1 MSILKAGIGARCCG
15 WLPEHPMAETAAGY
29 SALRPISKKTDG
41 AKPHASTP
49 ARKKMQ
55 EKTKAFIF

>member
-1 MSILKAGIGARCCG
+1 
-15 WLPEHPMAETAAGY
+15 MAETAAGY